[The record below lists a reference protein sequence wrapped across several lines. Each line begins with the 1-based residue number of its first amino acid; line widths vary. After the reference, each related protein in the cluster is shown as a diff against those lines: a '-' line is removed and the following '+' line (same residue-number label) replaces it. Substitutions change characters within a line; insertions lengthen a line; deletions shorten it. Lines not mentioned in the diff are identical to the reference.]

1 MTENDAKVFGHTVVY
16 KPMKFLRKYV
26 TCTNCKANYDQNH
39 EPRFCQPFTM
49 PINPS
54 ATEEN
59 MDRAAQ
65 CGQWCA
71 KGMDRNMVV
80 TPDYKTW
87 YED

>member
-1 MTENDAKVFGHTVVY
+1 MA
-16 KPMKFLRKYV
+16 
-26 TCTNCKANYDQNH
+26 
-39 EPRFCQPFTM
+39 
-49 PINPS
+49 
-54 ATEEN
+54 
-59 MDRAAQ
+59 RAAQ